1 VNVVVVGAGV
11 IGYAVAYELAARGAQ
26 VRIVDPRGHGTG
38 ATRASAGILAPYIE
52 GGHSTA
58 LLQLGLASVSQ
69 YDSFLARVIS
79 DAGRDVEYRRIGT
92 LQIALDENQVR
103 ELEKQARELARLQAD
118 HSLVSKS
125 DLARMEPGATSDA
138 RAGLIVPQH
147 GYVGV
152 SSFMAALVA
161 AAARHRVTPLAMK
174 VEAVDAVN
182 GQVHLTTSDGDLTCD
197 VAIIA
202 AGSWCGGI
210 STRPAP
216 PVSVRPVRGQLV
228 QLQSSPGA
236 LKHIVWGPACY
247 LVPWKDGT
255 VLVGATVEDVG
266 FDERVTDE
274 GIRQLRDSGERIAPA
289 LQSATFVEAR
299 AGLRPAT
306 GDELPIVGPS
316 STMPGVFYATGH
328 YRNGVLLAPWTAL
341 AIADLVL
348 ANRRSSELGLVRPD
362 RFGL

>member
-1 VNVVVVGAGV
+1 MNVVVVGAGV

-52 GGHSTA
+52 GGHSAA

-79 DAGRDVEYRRIGT
+79 DAGRDVECRHIGT
-92 LQIALDENQVR
+92 LQIALDENEAR
-103 ELEKQARELARLQAD
+103 ELEKQASQLARLRAD

-125 DLARMEPGATSDA
+125 DLARIEPGVTPDA
-138 RAGLIVPQH
+138 RAGLLVPQH

-152 SSFMAALVA
+152 SSLMAALVA
-161 AAARHRVTPLAMK
+161 AASRHGVAPLATK
-174 VEAVDAVN
+174 VEAVSKAD
-182 GQVHLTTSDGDLTCD
+182 GQVHLTTSDGDLSCD
-197 VAIIA
+197 AAIIA
-202 AGSWCGGI
+202 AGSWSGGI
-210 STRPAP
+210 SARPAP
-216 PVSVRPVRGQLV
+216 AAPVRPVRGQLV

-236 LKHIVWGPACY
+236 LQHIVWGSACY
-247 LVPWKDGT
+247 LVPWNDGT

-266 FDERVTDE
+266 FDERVTDA
-274 GIRQLRDSGERIAPA
+274 GVRQLRGSGERIAPA

-316 STMPGVFYATGH
+316 STIPGVFYATGH
-328 YRNGVLLAPWTAL
+328 YRNGILLAPWTAS

-348 ANRRSSELGLVRPD
+348 TERRSRELDLVRPD
-362 RFGL
+362 RFGM